1 MGIFS
6 RLYELAMKWS
16 EHRHAPRY
24 LAGMSFAESSFFPV
38 PVDIMLAP
46 MSLAKPEKAWHF
58 AFIATLFSVL
68 GGILGYFA
76 GYIAMDLLEPWIQ
89 TFGYWDKYQEIILM
103 FKEWG
108 IWIVFI
114 AGISPIPY
122 KLFTITAG
130 ALSMAILPFI
140 LISIIARAVRFY
152 AVSGLMLWGGK
163 RMETKLRK
171 YMDTIGW
178 SVVILATVAYFVHKF
193 IYT

>member
-1 MGIFS
+1 
-6 RLYELAMKWS
+6 MKWS

-46 MSLAKPEKAWHF
+46 MSLARPDKAWHF

-76 GYIAMDLLEPWIQ
+76 GLFAMDLLEPWIH
-89 TFGYWDKYQEIILM
+89 TFGYWNKYQDIILM

-114 AGISPIPY
+114 AGVSPIPY

-130 ALSMAILPFI
+130 ALSMALLPFI
-140 LISIIARAVRFY
+140 LISIVARAARFY
-152 AVSGLMLWGGK
+152 AVSALMLWGGE
-163 RMETKLRK
+163 RMEIKLRK
-171 YMDTIGW
+171 YMDVIGW
-178 SVVILATVAYFVHKF
+178 AVVACAVIAYLIIKV
-193 IYT
+193 I

>member
-1 MGIFS
+1 MGIFTK
-6 RLYELAMKWS
+6 LYELAMKWS
-16 EHRHAPRY
+16 VHRHAPRY

-68 GGILGYFA
+68 GGTLGYAA
-76 GYIAMDLLEPWIQ
+76 GYFAMDLLEPWIQ

-114 AGISPIPY
+114 AGVSPIPY

-130 ALSMAILPFI
+130 ALAMALLPFI
-140 LISIIARAVRFY
+140 LISIVARAIRFY
-152 AVSGLMLWGGK
+152 AVSGLMLWGGE
-163 RMETKLRK
+163 RMERKLRK
-171 YMDTIGW
+171 YMDALGW
-178 SVVILATVAYFVHKF
+178 GVVALAAAAYITHKL
-193 IYT
+193 INT

>member
-1 MGIFS
+1 LALFS

-16 EHRHAPRY
+16 VHRHAPRY

-68 GGILGYFA
+68 GGVLGYIVGYFA
-76 GYIAMDLLEPWIQ
+76 MDALEPWIQ
-89 TFGYWDKYQEIILM
+89 TFGYWDKYQEIILG

-114 AGISPIPY
+114 AGVSPIPY

-130 ALSMAILPFI
+130 ALSMALLPFI
-140 LISIIARAVRFY
+140 LISLVARSVRFY
-152 AVSGLMLWGGK
+152 AVSGLMLWGGEP
-163 RMETKLRK
+163 MERKLRK
-171 YMDTIGW
+171 YMDLIGW
-178 SVVILATVAYFVHKF
+178 SVVILAATAYIVLKV
-193 IYT
+193 I

>member
-1 MGIFS
+1 LRLFS

-16 EHRHAPRY
+16 VHRHAPRY

-46 MSLAKPEKAWHF
+46 MSLAKPDKAWHF

-76 GYIAMDLLEPWIQ
+76 GYFAMDLLEPWIYKL
-89 TFGYWDKYQEIILM
+89 GYWDSYQISISY

-108 IWIVFI
+108 IWVVFI
-114 AGISPIPY
+114 AGVSPIPY

-130 ALSMAILPFI
+130 ALNMALIPFI
-140 LISIIARAVRFY
+140 LISFVARSVRFY
-152 AVSGLMLWGGK
+152 AVSGLMLWGGVP
-163 RMETKLRK
+163 MEKKIRK
-171 YMDTIGW
+171 YMDHIGW
-178 SVVILATVAYFVHKF
+178 GVVAIAAIAYFIIKF
-193 IYT
+193 TQ